1 MKKSDSDIL
10 IQQIRNIVRNKPL
23 TEEMK
28 LSSEETMDLQEAMDY
43 LSTCLL
49 ECNIFLTQLRL
60 GNLDVT
66 PPGRHNFFAGSLKE
80 LHAALRHLTWQA
92 NQVASGDYNHKV
104 SFLGDFSTSFN
115 QMICQLDEREAQL
128 KNQSDMLSQM
138 LLFMES
144 VMDGL
149 NDWIIVTS
157 KETGEIVYMNQSA
170 RKNFYD
176 ADEEMLRSERYRELF
191 DAIQNFCNQ
200 NAQEAVLEYAYDC
213 AGEGK
218 QIFQVHSYTVQWNRQ
233 PAYAHYIVDTTE
245 ENVQKEQMEEMAY
258 TDALTGLYNRR
269 FCLENL
275 KRMIDEM
282 RDFAFCMID
291 LDGLKYANDNFGH
304 HAGDLYLLQV
314 AENIVQMTRSAD
326 LVCRL
331 GGDEIAVLFLHCE
344 ESVVLQKMEQLN
356 QRLQEQSTTFPMSVS
371 YGVFRVQAGMHTT
384 MEDVM
389 QQADE
394 RMYAFKKQK
403 KTARQTIYTE
413 RRQA

>member
-28 LSSEETMDLQEAMDY
+28 LNSEETVDLQEAMDY

-49 ECNIFLTQLRL
+49 ECNIFLNHLRL
-60 GNLDVT
+60 GDLEAK

-115 QMICQLDEREAQL
+115 QMIHQLDEREAQL

-138 LLFMES
+138 LVFMES

-170 RKNFYD
+170 KKNFYD
-176 ADEEMLRSERYRELF
+176 TDEQVLRSQRYTKLF

-200 NAQEAVLEYAYDC
+200 NAQEAILECAYDC

-218 QIFQVHSYTVQWNRQ
+218 QIFQVHSYTVQWNKQ

-258 TDALTGLYNRR
+258 TDPLTGLYNRR
-269 FCLENL
+269 FCLENM
-275 KRMIDEM
+275 KRMIAENC
-282 RDFAFCMID
+282 DFAFCMID

-304 HAGDLYLLQV
+304 SAGDMYLLQV
-314 AENIVQMTRSAD
+314 ADNIVKMTRSAD
-326 LVCRL
+326 FVCRL
-331 GGDEIAVLFLHCE
+331 GGDEIAILFYDCK
-344 ESVVLQKMEQLN
+344 ESVVVQKMEQLN
-356 QRLQEQSTTFPMSVS
+356 HKLQEQSTTFPMSVS
-371 YGVFRVQAGMHTT
+371 YGVCHVEAGMETT
-384 MEDVM
+384 LEDVM

-394 RMYAFKKQK
+394 RMYALKKHK
-403 KTARQTIYTE
+403 KASR
-413 RRQA
+413 